1 MHRDDAF
8 MNEVFARGI
17 YPKLGHDF
25 HKLCHKY
32 MLHLVISTYFSK
44 NTSPIRLLSYN
55 NENE

>member
-25 HKLCHKY
+25 HKLCHKC
-32 MLHLVISTYFSK
+32 MLHLGISTYHK
-44 NTSPIRLLSYN
+44 
-55 NENE
+55 